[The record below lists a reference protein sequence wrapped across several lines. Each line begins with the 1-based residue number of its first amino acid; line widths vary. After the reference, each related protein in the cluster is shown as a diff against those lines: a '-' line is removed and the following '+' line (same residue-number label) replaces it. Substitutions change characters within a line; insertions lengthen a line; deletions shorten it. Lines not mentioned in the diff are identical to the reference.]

1 MKLCV
6 VTHNVLKGD
15 GQGRVNYEVVWEA
28 LRQGHHIT
36 LVSSSVSE
44 DLQAHPNIRW
54 IRISVQAVPT
64 DLGTGIVFCWKS
76 TAWLRRHSHEFDS
89 VLVNGG
95 LTDAPSDINAVHFVH
110 TAWLRSQ
117 FHAWQKKKD
126 LYGLYQWIYSQ
137 YHAYR
142 EIRAFERSRLIVA
155 VSEKVKQELIQ
166 IGVSEAQIHVVLNG
180 VDLQEFH
187 PGQVDRDKWNLPL
200 TAKIALFVGEI
211 RSNRKNLD
219 TVLSAIKATPNLHLA
234 VVGDTTDSLY
244 PALAQKLEI
253 SDRVHF
259 LGYRKDV
266 AEIMQAV
273 DFFVFPS
280 RYEACTLALMEALA
294 SGLPVVTAISTGGAE
309 VITPDCGF
317 VLDNS
322 EDWQTLRSHLETLSH
337 NQNHHMRQAARDIAE
352 NYSWQTT
359 AQRYLDLFERNLT
372 DKLPSADN
380 SLEYA
385 HKSPDCCG

>member
-1 MKLCV
+1 MKFCI

-36 LVSSSVSE
+36 LVSSCVSE
-44 DLQAHPNIRW
+44 DLQAHPNVCW
-54 IRISVQAVPT
+54 VRIAIEGVPT

-76 TAWLRRHSHEFDS
+76 TAWLRRHCHEFDS

-95 LTDAPSDINAVHFVH
+95 LTNAFSDINAVHFVH

-117 FHAWQKKKD
+117 FHAWHKKKD
-126 LYGLYQWIYSQ
+126 LYGLYQWIYSR

-142 EIRAFERSRLIVA
+142 EIRAFKRSRLIVA
-155 VSEKVKQELIQ
+155 VSKKVKQELIE
-166 IGVSEAQIHVVLNG
+166 IGVPEDRIHVILNG
-180 VDLQEFH
+180 VDLQEFQ
-187 PGQVDRDKWNLPL
+187 PGQVNRDKWDLPL
-200 TAKIALFVGEI
+200 HANVALFVGEI

-219 TVLSAIKATPNLHLA
+219 TVLYSIKATPNLHLA
-234 VVGDTTDSLY
+234 VVGDTTGSIY
-244 PALAQKLEI
+244 PALARKLEI

-266 AEIMQAV
+266 AEIMKAV

-280 RYEACTLALMEALA
+280 RYEACTLVLMEALA

-322 EDWQTLRSHLETLSH
+322 EDWQTLRSHLEVLSRNRTLYM
-337 NQNHHMRQAARDIAE
+337 QQAARNIAE
-352 NYSWQTT
+352 KYSWQTT
-359 AQRYLDLFERNLT
+359 AQRYLNLFERNLT
-372 DKLPSADN
+372 ENSSSADN
-380 SLEYA
+380 GLEY
-385 HKSPDCCG
+385 SQ